1 MKGKSSFN
9 KQYHNQNQYIFGKVK
24 DVPNLSSSTNLIMAL
39 DGSAP
44 RYQNSNTKKCFA
56 CGHSVD
62 KHWCGSLILLP

>member
-1 MKGKSSFN
+1 MTGKTSFN
-9 KQYHNQNQYIFGKVK
+9 KQYHNQNQYIFGRVK
-24 DVPNLSSSTNLIMAL
+24 DVPNLNMVL